1 MGFRN
6 NNPRRQGMNI
16 KLPNGKMIKRVPTGH
31 SFGNFN
37 MLTIRYNKSNY
48 LIGDGDEYLR
58 GYPKYFKLD
67 LSRKV
72 K

>member
-1 MGFRN
+1 MDFRHQ
-6 NNPRRQGMNI
+6 RQHREGMRI
-16 KLPNGKMIKRVPTGH
+16 RLPNGKMIKRVPTGH

-37 MLTIRYNKSNY
+37 MLTIRYRNQNY
-48 LIGDGDEYLR
+48 LIGEGDEYLR
-58 GYPKYFKLD
+58 GYPKHFDLD